1 MKVGLLWNFITSPR
15 STIIGIIG
23 SCSAGAALLLILNA
37 MGCDLSKLTLDVLSE
52 AAALIAAPTVAGGV
66 MRDEKRTAGDDAHA
80 HDGGNAV

>member
-23 SCSAGAALLLILNA
+23 SFSAGAALLLILNA

-66 MRDEKRTAGDDAHA
+66 MKDAKRTAGDDAHER
-80 HDGGNAV
+80 DGGNAA